1 MLLIYGHIRAQKQ
14 SRVLATLTITGKA
27 ISGETRLLDVTAL
40 IATMRGMLCAKV
52 VLVQFILP
60 VVVFEHCMTHM

>member
-27 ISGETRLLDVTAL
+27 ISGETRLLGVTAL